1 MAKLASI
8 NISQAIAC
16 DDIRQE
22 NNGKFILIGV
32 YAGSI
37 GLPFFPTHIPLGFWM
52 TAKPSR
58 VGDYQVDFRIKT
70 PSMGPIGIQGQML
83 VHIQE
88 ENAIIALV
96 LPPTLLT
103 IDKPG
108 DIILEYKEN
117 GGSWRNICSLEAKLA
132 THSSDMSLSA

>member
-32 YAGSI
+32 YAGII
-37 GLPFFPTHIPLGFWM
+37 GLPFFPTHLPLGFWM

-58 VGDYQVDFRIKT
+58 VGGYHIDFRIKT
-70 PSMGPIGIQGQML
+70 PNETPVSIQGQML
-83 VHIQE
+83 VHIEE
-88 ENAIIALV
+88 ENAIISLV

-103 IDKPG
+103 IEKPG

-117 GGSWRNICSLEAKLA
+117 EGSWRSICSLEAKLA
-132 THSSDMSLSA
+132 THSANISVSG